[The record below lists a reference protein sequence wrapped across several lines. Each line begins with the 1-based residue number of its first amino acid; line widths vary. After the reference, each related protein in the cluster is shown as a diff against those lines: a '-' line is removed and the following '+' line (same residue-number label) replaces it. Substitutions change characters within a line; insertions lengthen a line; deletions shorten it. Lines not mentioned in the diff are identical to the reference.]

1 MDYSQFMK
9 LMEPGGNLG
18 KDSLQSLQEYINEF
32 PYFQTAHALLAQT
45 MNEQQHVRFEKQLK
59 IAAAYAGDRK
69 SLFNLVH
76 PKPSRLFS
84 DKPSAI
90 DSPFIVQVAE
100 VELEKENIF
109 LEEKSVI
116 PPVEEENK
124 EDLIIPEYVFT
135 PTPPL
140 FVEEVDIPEDLT
152 EADNDD
158 GPPVAD
164 PHEIIRRRLSEIL
177 GLKENQI
184 EVQPKPVITSTPAE
198 ETVSAPVAEISLEK
212 AEQKEN
218 EVSNEISTEPSSE
231 QKAPEQKIDLIEKII
246 VESAK
251 ATDIVQKGELE
262 YALEASIIQSLE
274 KLPEI
279 KKIEEPKVLI
289 AAPIAEQTFYEWL
302 KIKSIN
308 GYGQVEEVHADDNE
322 SLEVETEESPSFSL
336 NKSSS
341 SKEMDLLIDRFIKT
355 EPKIVPSRVEF
366 FSPSNQAKKS
376 ITEDEDLVS
385 ETLANIY
392 RQQGNL
398 LKARSSYQKLSLLNP
413 EKKAYFAALIE
424 TIDKEINNQ
433 DKQDL

>member
-18 KDSLQSLQEYINEF
+18 KDSLQSLQEYISEF

-59 IAAAYAGDRK
+59 VASAYAGDRN
-69 SLFNLVH
+69 SLYNLIH

-90 DSPFIVQVAE
+90 DSPFIVKAAE

-116 PPVEEENK
+116 PPSEENK
-124 EDLIIPEYVFT
+124 EDLVVPEYVFT

-140 FVEEVDIPEDLT
+140 FVDELDLPEELT

-184 EVQPKPVITSTPAE
+184 DVLPKPPIIFTPAE
-198 ETVSAPVAEISLEK
+198 KIPEEAIAETSLEK
-212 AEQKEN
+212 EVPDEIEVKSEVIQEEKTEQK
-218 EVSNEISTEPSSE
+218 V
-231 QKAPEQKIDLIEKII
+231 PEQKIGLLEKIM

-279 KKIEEPKVLI
+279 KKIEEQETVLTE
-289 AAPIAEQTFYEWL
+289 PSVEQSFYQWL
-302 KIKSIN
+302 KLKSIN
-308 GYGQVEEVHADDNE
+308 GFGRVEEVHADDE
-322 SLEVETEESPSFSL
+322 VSLKVETEEIQFVPET
-336 NKSSS
+336 KSSA
-341 SKEMDLLIDRFIKT
+341 SKDMNVLIDRFIKS
-355 EPKIVPSRVEF
+355 EPKIIPSKVEF
-366 FSPSNQAKKS
+366 YSPSNQAKKS

-398 LKARSSYQKLSLLNP
+398 LKARSSYQKLSLLIP
-413 EKKAYFAALIE
+413 EKMAYFAALIS
-424 TIDKEINNQ
+424 TIDKELNNQ

>member
-18 KDSLQSLQEYINEF
+18 KDSLQSLQEYISEF

-59 IAAAYAGDRK
+59 VASAYAGDRN
-69 SLFNLVH
+69 SLYNLIH

-90 DSPFIVQVAE
+90 DSPFIVKAAE

-116 PPVEEENK
+116 PPSEENK
-124 EDLIIPEYVFT
+124 EDLVVPEYVFT

-140 FVEEVDIPEDLT
+140 FVDELDLPEELT

-184 EVQPKPVITSTPAE
+184 DVLPKPPIIFTPAE
-198 ETVSAPVAEISLEK
+198 KIPEEAIAETSLEK
-212 AEQKEN
+212 EVPDEIEVKSEVIQEEKTEQK
-218 EVSNEISTEPSSE
+218 V
-231 QKAPEQKIDLIEKII
+231 PEQKIGLLEKIM

-279 KKIEEPKVLI
+279 KKIEEQETVLTE
-289 AAPIAEQTFYEWL
+289 PSVEQSFYQWL
-302 KIKSIN
+302 KLKSIN
-308 GYGQVEEVHADDNE
+308 GFGRVEEVHADDE
-322 SLEVETEESPSFSL
+322 ASLKVETEEIQFVPET
-336 NKSSS
+336 KSSA
-341 SKEMDLLIDRFIKT
+341 SKDMNVLIDRFIKS
-355 EPKIVPSRVEF
+355 EPKIIPSKVEF
-366 FSPSNQAKKS
+366 YSPSNQAKKS

-398 LKARSSYQKLSLLNP
+398 LKARSSYQKLSLLIP
-413 EKKAYFAALIE
+413 EKMAYFAALIS
-424 TIDKEINNQ
+424 TIDKELNNQ

>member
-9 LMEPGGNLG
+9 LMDPGGNLG
-18 KDSLQSLQEYINEF
+18 KDSLQSLQEYISEF

-59 IAAAYAGDRK
+59 VAAAYAGDRN
-69 SLFNLVH
+69 SLYNLIH

-90 DSPFIVQVAE
+90 DSPFIVKAAE
-100 VELEKENIF
+100 VELDKENIF

-116 PPVEEENK
+116 PPSEENK
-124 EDLIIPEYVFT
+124 EDLVVPEYVFT

-140 FVEEVDIPEDLT
+140 FVDELDLPEELT

-184 EVQPKPVITSTPAE
+184 DVLPKPQIISTPAE
-198 ETVSAPVAEISLEK
+198 KIPEEAIEETSLEK
-212 AEQKEN
+212 
-218 EVSNEISTEPSSE
+218 EVPVEIEVKSEAIQEEKTEP
-231 QKAPEQKIDLIEKII
+231 KVPEQKIGLLEKIM

-279 KKIEEPKVLI
+279 KKIEEQETVLTE
-289 AAPIAEQTFYEWL
+289 PLVEQSFYQWL
-302 KIKSIN
+302 KLKSIN
-308 GYGQVEEVHADDNE
+308 GFGRVEEVHADDE
-322 SLEVETEESPSFSL
+322 VSLKVETEEIQSVPET
-336 NKSSS
+336 KSSA
-341 SKEMDLLIDRFIKT
+341 SKDMNVLIDRFIKS
-355 EPKIVPSRVEF
+355 EPKIIPSKVEF
-366 FSPSNQAKKS
+366 YSPSNQAKKS

-398 LKARSSYQKLSLLNP
+398 LKARSSYQKLSLLIP
-413 EKKAYFAALIE
+413 EKMAYFAALIS
-424 TIDKEINNQ
+424 TIDKELNNQ

>member
-18 KDSLQSLQEYINEF
+18 KDSLQSLQEYISEF

-59 IAAAYAGDRK
+59 VAAAYAGDRN
-69 SLFNLVH
+69 SLYNLIH

-90 DSPFIVQVAE
+90 DSPFIVKAAE
-100 VELEKENIF
+100 VEFEKENIF

-116 PPVEEENK
+116 PPSEENK
-124 EDLIIPEYVFT
+124 EDLVVPEYVFT

-140 FVEEVDIPEDLT
+140 FVDELDLPEELT

-184 EVQPKPVITSTPAE
+184 DVLPKPPIIFTPAE
-198 ETVSAPVAEISLEK
+198 KIPEEAIAETSLEK
-212 AEQKEN
+212 
-218 EVSNEISTEPSSE
+218 EVPDEIEVKSEVIQEEKTEP
-231 QKAPEQKIDLIEKII
+231 KVPEQKIGLIEKIM

-279 KKIEEPKVLI
+279 KKIEEQETVLTE
-289 AAPIAEQTFYEWL
+289 PSVEQSFYQWL
-302 KIKSIN
+302 KLKSIN
-308 GYGQVEEVHADDNE
+308 GFGRVEEVHADDE
-322 SLEVETEESPSFSL
+322 VSLKVETEEIQFVPET
-336 NKSSS
+336 KSSA
-341 SKEMDLLIDRFIKT
+341 SKNMNVLIDRFIKS
-355 EPKIVPSRVEF
+355 EPKIIPSKVEF
-366 FSPSNQAKKS
+366 YSPSNQAKKS

-398 LKARSSYQKLSLLNP
+398 LKARSSYQKLSLLIP
-413 EKKAYFAALIE
+413 EKMAYFAALIS
-424 TIDKEINNQ
+424 TIDKELNNQ

>member
-18 KDSLQSLQEYINEF
+18 KDSLQSLQEYISEF

-59 IAAAYAGDRK
+59 VAAAYAGDRN
-69 SLFNLVH
+69 SLYNLIH

-90 DSPFIVQVAE
+90 DSPFIVKAAE
-100 VELEKENIF
+100 VEFEKENIF

-116 PPVEEENK
+116 PPSEENK
-124 EDLIIPEYVFT
+124 EDLVVPEYVFT

-140 FVEEVDIPEDLT
+140 FVDELDLPEELT

-184 EVQPKPVITSTPAE
+184 DVLPKPPIIFTPAE
-198 ETVSAPVAEISLEK
+198 KIPEEAIAETSLEK
-212 AEQKEN
+212 
-218 EVSNEISTEPSSE
+218 EVPDEIEVKSEVIQEEKTEP
-231 QKAPEQKIDLIEKII
+231 KVPEQKIGLIEKIM

-279 KKIEEPKVLI
+279 KKIEEQETVLTE
-289 AAPIAEQTFYEWL
+289 PSVEQSFYQWL
-302 KIKSIN
+302 KLKSIN
-308 GYGQVEEVHADDNE
+308 GFGRVEEVHADDE
-322 SLEVETEESPSFSL
+322 VSLKVETEEIQSVPET
-336 NKSSS
+336 KSSA
-341 SKEMDLLIDRFIKT
+341 SKNMNVLIDRFIKS
-355 EPKIVPSRVEF
+355 EPKIIPSKVEF
-366 FSPSNQAKKS
+366 YSPSNQAKKS

-398 LKARSSYQKLSLLNP
+398 LKARSSYQKLSLLIP
-413 EKKAYFAALIE
+413 EKMAYFAALIS
-424 TIDKEINNQ
+424 TIDKELNNQ

>member
-18 KDSLQSLQEYINEF
+18 KDSLQSLQEYISEF

-59 IAAAYAGDRK
+59 VASAYAGDRN
-69 SLFNLVH
+69 SLYNLIH

-90 DSPFIVQVAE
+90 DSPFIVKAAE

-116 PPVEEENK
+116 PPSEENK
-124 EDLIIPEYVFT
+124 EDLVVPEYVFT

-140 FVEEVDIPEDLT
+140 FVDELDLPEELT

-184 EVQPKPVITSTPAE
+184 DVLPKPPIIFTPAE
-198 ETVSAPVAEISLEK
+198 KIPEEAIAETSLEK
-212 AEQKEN
+212 
-218 EVSNEISTEPSSE
+218 EVPDEIEVKSEVIQEEKTEP
-231 QKAPEQKIDLIEKII
+231 KVPEQKIGLIEKIM

-279 KKIEEPKVLI
+279 KKIEEQETVLTE
-289 AAPIAEQTFYEWL
+289 PSVEQSFYQWL
-302 KIKSIN
+302 KLKSIN
-308 GYGQVEEVHADDNE
+308 GFGRVEEVHADDE
-322 SLEVETEESPSFSL
+322 VSLKVETEEIQFVPET
-336 NKSSS
+336 KSSA
-341 SKEMDLLIDRFIKT
+341 SKDMNVLIDRFIKS
-355 EPKIVPSRVEF
+355 EPKIIPSKVEF
-366 FSPSNQAKKS
+366 YSPSNQAKKS

-398 LKARSSYQKLSLLNP
+398 LKARSSYQKLSLLIP
-413 EKKAYFAALIE
+413 EKMAYFAALIS
-424 TIDKEINNQ
+424 TIDKELNNQ